1 MVRTEAEITLASY
14 EVSTNNDLIFG
25 REFWEEY
32 KLDFE
37 WNVEKRKGVIKLDPI
52 ITNTLI
58 YDPEE
63 TVNASSVSGN
73 A

>member
-1 MVRTEAEITLASY
+1 L
-14 EVSTNNDLIFG
+14 
-25 REFWEEY
+25 
-32 KLDFE
+32 E

-52 ITNTLI
+52 ITNSLI

-63 TVNASSVSGN
+63 VVNASSVSGN

>member
-1 MVRTEAEITLASY
+1 MVRTEAELTLASY

-25 REFWEEY
+25 RDFWEEY
-32 KLDFE
+32 KLDLE

-52 ITNTLI
+52 ITNSLI

-63 TVNASSVSGN
+63 VVNASSVSGN